1 MYKNLVE
8 MLIESSAD
16 GILAFD
22 RDCRYT
28 LWNPAME
35 RLSGLSA
42 AEVLGRCAFEVFP
55 FLRET
60 GEDRYF
66 HLALEGKS
74 PTATDRAFIIPQTG
88 HRGFFEARYAPLQDD
103 AGEITGG
110 LGIIRDITERKLAE
124 EEHAALIREQ
134 AARREAETA
143 ERRFLEE
150 LQESEKRFRQLAENI
165 DEVFW
170 LTDPSSSEIIYIS
183 PVYERIWGR
192 SRESL
197 YAAPQSFLEAV
208 HPDDRERVRAALPQR
223 LAGTYQQ
230 EYRVVRPDG
239 SVRWVWA
246 RAFPI
251 RDESGRVTRIAG
263 IADDITERKLIE
275 ADIREQREVVE
286 TVNRIGQILSA
297 ELDLQRLVQ
306 AVTDAAT
313 ELTGARYGSLFY
325 NVLDERGA
333 THTLYTLSGLPREV
347 FAHFPTERA
356 AELLGSAF
364 RGRSVLRIGDINRDP
379 RYGESSPYYGMLEG
393 QAPVT
398 SYLAVPV
405 ISRSG
410 EVLGGLFFGH
420 PEAGVFSEYS
430 ERLVAGLA
438 AQAAIAMDNA
448 RLYEAARRERVLL
461 EESEKR
467 YRSLADAMPQIVWT
481 ARADGHFDYYNR
493 RWFEYTGLTE
503 EESFAAEGWRAVLHP
518 EDVEVCRERWYK
530 SIRTGEEFKSELRF
544 KRASDSSYRWHLG
557 RALPM
562 RDREGRVL
570 KWFGTST
577 DIDDQK
583 RAEEHLRFV
592 VEASEILSESLDYE
606 STLSSVAHLAVPQLA
621 DWCAVDMLEQ
631 GQSFRRL
638 AVAHTDPAKIELA
651 MEIERRYPTD
661 MNAPHGLPAV
671 LRTGKPEFLSEITD
685 AVLVE
690 TAEDEEHLSLM
701 RRLGLKSYMVVPLI
715 ARGRTLGALTFVT
728 AESGRPYTEAD
739 LSFAE
744 DLARRAALAVDNAR
758 LYREAQEANRTK
770 DEFLATVSHE
780 LRTPLTAVLGWA
792 RILRTGSIDEATT
805 QRALETIERNANA
818 QAQLVGDLLD
828 VSRIITGKL
837 RLDVRPIDLKSV
849 IDQAVEA
856 IRPAAEARGI
866 HLQVIADPL
875 AGPVSGDPDRL
886 QQVVWNLLANAVKF
900 TPRDGRVEVRLE
912 RNDSYVSIIVSDT
925 GMGIRPDFLPFV
937 FERFRQADSTST
949 RQYGGLGLGL
959 AIVRHLVE
967 LHGGRARVSSPG
979 ENLGATFTVELPL
992 IAPSI
997 ESTAPEERALL
1008 PADETLAEFD
1018 GGHMLDGLRVLVV
1031 DDEQDARELVSTIL
1045 EQQGATVTTVRS
1057 AAEALETL
1065 TLIQPDVI
1073 ISDIEMPNEDGY
1085 ALIKKIRELE
1095 PQEGGRTPAAA
1106 LTAYARTEDRMRALL
1121 AGFQIHLPKP
1131 VEPAELIAVVANL
1144 AERTGSQLK
1153 QGSAGEEQHDEG

>member
-8 MLIESSAD
+8 MLIESSVD

-22 RDCRYT
+22 RECRYT
-28 LWNPAME
+28 LWNAAME
-35 RLSGLSA
+35 DISGVSA
-42 AEVLGRCAFEVFP
+42 AEVLGKCAFEVFP

-66 HLALEGKS
+66 RLALEGQS
-74 PTATDRAFIIPQTG
+74 LTVTDRAFVIPQIG
-88 HRGFFEARYAPLQDD
+88 HQGFFEARYAPLHDQD
-103 AGEITGG
+103 GEVVGG
-110 LGIIRDITERKLAE
+110 LAIIRNVTERKRVE
-124 EEHAALIREQ
+124 EER
-134 AARREAETA
+134 T
-143 ERRFLEE
+143 
-150 LQESEKRFRQLAENI
+150 
-165 DEVFW
+165 V
-170 LTDPSSSEIIYIS
+170 LTRMS
-183 PVYERIWGR
+183 
-192 SRESL
+192 
-197 YAAPQSFLEAV
+197 
-208 HPDDRERVRAALPQR
+208 
-223 LAGTYQQ
+223 
-230 EYRVVRPDG
+230 
-239 SVRWVWA
+239 
-246 RAFPI
+246 
-251 RDESGRVTRIAG
+251 
-263 IADDITERKLIE
+263 
-275 ADIREQREVVE
+275 EQREVVE

-297 ELDLQRLVQ
+297 ELDLQRLAQ
-306 AVTDAAT
+306 AVADAAT
-313 ELTGARYGSLFY
+313 ELTGARFGSFFY
-325 NVLDERGA
+325 KVLDERGA
-333 THTLYTLSGLPREV
+333 TRTLYTLSGAQREA
-347 FAHFPTERA
+347 FAHFPIERA
-356 AELLGSAF
+356 TDILASAF
-364 RGRSVLRIGDINRDP
+364 RSREILSIDDVRQDP
-379 RYGESSPYYGMLEG
+379 RYGQDSPYYEMKEG
-393 QAPVT
+393 ELPVI

-405 ISRSG
+405 TSRSG

-420 PEAGVFSEYS
+420 PEARVFSEYS

-461 EESEKR
+461 EESEER

-481 ARADGHFDYYNR
+481 ARPDGYLDYYNR

-503 EESFAAEGWRAVLHP
+503 EESFAAEGWRGVLHP
-518 EDVEVCRERWYK
+518 DDVEVCRERWYM

-544 KRASDSSYRWHLG
+544 RRAADNSYRWHLG

-562 RDREGRVL
+562 RDAEARIL

-583 RAEEHLRFV
+583 RAEEHLRFI

-606 STLSSVAHLAVPQLA
+606 STLSSVARLAVPQLA

-631 GQSFRRL
+631 GQTFRRL

-651 MEIERRYPTD
+651 MELERRYPTD
-661 MNAPHGLPAV
+661 MNALHGLPAV
-671 LRTGKPEFLSEITD
+671 LRTGKPQFLSEITD
-685 AVLVE
+685 AMLSA
-690 TAEDEEHLSLM
+690 TAQDEEHLGFI
-701 RRLGLKSYMVVPLI
+701 RALGLKSYMIVPLI
-715 ARGRTLGALTFVT
+715 ARGRTLGAITFVT
-728 AESGRPYTEAD
+728 AESGRQYTEAD

-792 RILRTGSIDEATT
+792 RILRAGSIDDATA

-849 IDQAVEA
+849 IDQAIEA

-866 HLQVIADPL
+866 HLQVTLDPL
-875 AGPVSGDPDRL
+875 AGPISGDPDRL
-886 QQVVWNLLANAVKF
+886 QQIVWNLLANAVKF

-912 RNDSYVSIIVSDT
+912 PAESYVSIIVSDT
-925 GMGIRPDFLPFV
+925 GMGIKPEFLPFV

-967 LHGGRARVSSPG
+967 LHGGRAHASSPG

-992 IAPSI
+992 IAAAV
-997 ESTAPEERALL
+997 ESAAPEERSLL
-1008 PADETLAEFD
+1008 PASETLAEFD
-1018 GGHMLDGLRVLVV
+1018 GGQMLDGLKVLVV
-1031 DDEQDARELVSTIL
+1031 DDEEDARALISTIL
-1045 EQQGATVTTVRS
+1045 EQQGARVTTVRS
-1057 AAEALETL
+1057 ATEALEAL
-1065 TLIQPDVI
+1065 ALIQPDVI

-1085 ALIKKIRELE
+1085 ALIKRVRELE
-1095 PQEGGRTPAAA
+1095 PQKGGRTPAAA

-1144 AERTGSQLK
+1144 AERTGK
-1153 QGSAGEEQHDEG
+1153 PGSGSG